1 MSKTM
6 WKRAGI
12 SLTAVAVIAGVAGCG
27 TESGNKERSVT
38 QVLTAA
44 HKNTAAAKSA
54 KVSLTMKGTDGTA
67 AGEKM
72 DMKMSGVLGWDPMVM
87 DMTMTGMKDLTDG
100 TDKARMV
107 WLNDVMYI
115 DMGTKSAQQMD
126 GKRWMKMDLGA
137 MAKMS
142 GDPELQK
149 QMTGGMED
157 MSQDP
162 SQQLAL
168 LLDSPNVK
176 KVGEEKIDGV
186 NTQHYQG
193 TLTFEEMMKSSLDL
207 LEKKER
213 DELKAKMKAS
223 KMKGFDTE
231 VWVNED
237 DYPVKMNVT
246 MNFPEG
252 KGKLVTSAVYSDYGT
267 KASVK
272 APPVS
277 QTADLME
284 LFQKIG
290 DLGKEMKDREDFGSQ
305 SQS

>member
-1 MSKTM
+1 MSRAV

-27 TESGNKERSVT
+27 TESGNKERSVA

-67 AGEKM
+67 GGEKM
-72 DMKMSGVLGWDPMVM
+72 DMRMSGVLGWDPTLM
-87 DMTMTGMKDLTDG
+87 DMTMTGVKDLTDG

-107 WLNDVMYI
+107 WLDDVMYI
-115 DMGTKSAQQMD
+115 DMGAESAQKMD

-149 QMTGGMED
+149 QLTGGMEE

-176 KVGEEKIDGV
+176 KVGEEKVDGV
-186 NTQHYQG
+186 NTQHYKG
-193 TLTFEEMMKSSLDL
+193 TLTFDELMESKLDL

-213 DELKAKMKAS
+213 DDLKAKMKAS

-252 KGKLVTSAVYSDYGT
+252 KGKLVTSAVYSDYGA

-272 APPVS
+272 APPAG

-284 LFQKIG
+284 LFQQIG
-290 DLGKEMKDREDFGSQ
+290 DLGKEMKELEKLEGSSQ
-305 SQS
+305 S